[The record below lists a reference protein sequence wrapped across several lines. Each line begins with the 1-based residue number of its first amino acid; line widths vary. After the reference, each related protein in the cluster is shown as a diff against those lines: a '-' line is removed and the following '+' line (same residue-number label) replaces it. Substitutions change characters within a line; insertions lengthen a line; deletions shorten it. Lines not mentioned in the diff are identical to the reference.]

1 MAEASL
7 NLPDLAIAY
16 RRLVLWYG
24 AQLLVAGYQV
34 SSQFPFKTT
43 SPFRPVGRFFV
54 FTTTTTTTEAGLG
67 YAILLSVL
75 SFVSLVIVAAIMFYA
90 YRTARALGP
99 WSSSPALW
107 ALAMLTPLVNL
118 VALLALS
125 SKANQVCRAHGI
137 PVGLFGPKP
146 T

>member
-43 SPFRPVGRFFV
+43 SPFRPVGRSFV
-54 FTTTTTTTEAGLG
+54 FTRTTEVGLG